1 MGDEKAP
8 AELSLSIPTP
18 LRESLLAMAQA
29 RGMSVDKLVEQL
41 VRADLDRRNPAR
53 D

>member
-1 MGDEKAP
+1 VGDDDALD
-8 AELSLSIPTP
+8 ELNLHLSTHVHN
-18 LRESLLAMAQA
+18 SLLAMAKA